1 MTARIFS
8 SFFPNLVILCPAT
21 HQKIW
26 TLLDFIA
33 SNTHPLVLHA
43 GILQWMAGKAT
54 IRLLTFST
62 GFAICRA
69 GRFKGSWCTLLIG
82 RLISPIIRQLRDEF
96 KILLFTSLCYSFYSR
111 NFLSSAL
118 LLIYLSLKFP
128 FFLTSLQA
136 SRFYSYQ
143 LLSFCPPPHIIFL
156 LPQFS
161 SFLIPLLYLFIITFP
176 FLLFLHCT
184 LYCRN
189 SFLTFLHYILF
200 TPAIILNVLALLS
213 CSARIFLFNAPA
225 LCHFTLEFLIS
236 ILLSPL
242 EITVVLKRL
251 SLFPMI
257 ELLPSMW
264 TFFQSQFHDI
274 CIVLQKGIVEEK
286 LEE

>member
-1 MTARIFS
+1 
-8 SFFPNLVILCPAT
+8 
-21 HQKIW
+21 
-26 TLLDFIA
+26 
-33 SNTHPLVLHA
+33 
-43 GILQWMAGKAT
+43 MAGKAT

-128 FFLTSLQA
+128 FFDIPIGFPFLFLPTS
-136 SRFYSYQ
+136 F
-143 LLSFCPPPHIIFL
+143 LLPPPPHIIFL

-189 SFLTFLHYILF
+189 SFLTFLDYILF

-213 CSARIFLFNAPA
+213 CSTRIFLFNAPA

-274 CIVLQKGIVEEK
+274 CIVL
-286 LEE
+286 

>member
-1 MTARIFS
+1 
-8 SFFPNLVILCPAT
+8 
-21 HQKIW
+21 
-26 TLLDFIA
+26 
-33 SNTHPLVLHA
+33 
-43 GILQWMAGKAT
+43 MAGKAT

-128 FFLTSLQA
+128 FFWHPYRLPVFIPTNFFPSA
-136 SRFYSYQ
+136 
-143 LLSFCPPPHIIFL
+143 PPHIIFL

-176 FLLFLHCT
+176 FLLFFHCT

-274 CIVLQKGIVEEK
+274 CIVL
-286 LEE
+286 